1 MNDPP
6 RFSGQF
12 VHPPGEAGRA
22 WSVFLP
28 RFTNG
33 VEVSV
38 NGVVILDSRRDPA
51 ANRPDRN
58 TPQIAVI
65 PASVLHDGA
74 NDVSIRLFIWGP
86 ISGFLDRIWIGPD
99 ELLRP
104 SYNLRTLIF
113 VTLPVVFSSWQAILA
128 VILGIMWVMRRHE
141 PAYGVL
147 AAAMAVG
154 VGQAFLQTP
163 MGETPFSRL
172 NVVLISSA
180 PIESALV
187 LTFALL
193 FSGWKWRHYGWIIFI
208 PGVLLALAGLFGNQ
222 ATVRALFLFL
232 AVPTVGVSLAIMAI
246 VTARSVLQRQNVA
259 SLLLGC
265 AVTIMLTCWIVD
277 LLSVFGVMP
286 NRIFTSRLS
295 YSAMLVAIGAGL
307 TWRFAR
313 ALNEVDGF
321 AGRLVTQVRDAES
334 KLKASFVREE
344 ERARAAALA
353 RERTRLMRDLHDGLG
368 GQLVSI
374 VALSERGNGSAG
386 IGDAARAALK
396 DLRLVIDSMDDIGG
410 DLMLA
415 LGSWRERAMAQ
426 LRPHDIALDWRAVTA
441 QGLPVHPEL
450 RPWHVIQIVRLLDE
464 AVTNAVKHANAKRIT
479 VRIETL
485 TGADGVDRG
494 CITVEDDGRGFEI
507 TIGWRGGRRD
517 KSGARLAQH
526 AKPRGTLWRGAGT
539 ELLRP
544 RDSSR
549 GPSRHAGETDIAP
562 PLSRQRRRCRL
573 ITSFLKRFLHANRYP
588 PSDQVRGHASLENAL
603 PGSATADAID
613 RATAVHRGAGAN
625 TDAGRANAD
634 TGDANDRCSDHRC
647 RDRRRPRHAAL
658 RHADRLAVDHRG
670 LGRTHAARRER
681 SHGRERRKR
690 QTSAQP
696 ICLLQHLSSLP
707 NSACSLAMYRSVTAA
722 DARCTWSIERRSN
735 IP

>member
-1 MNDPP
+1 MNDHDEDATAEQLPVRERRRLQTSRLVQYLLLQALIVAACIFALRQSLPQPPAEYLVATFGLSERGAERAVTLPHFSSLRHAMDDPP
-6 RFSGQF
+6 RFTAQF
-12 VHPPGEAGRA
+12 NRPAGEAGRA

-33 VEVSV
+33 VEVAV
-38 NGVVILDSRRDPA
+38 NGAVILDSRRNPT

-58 TPQIAVI
+58 TPEIAVI
-65 PASVLHDGA
+65 PASVLRDGT
-74 NDVSIRLFIWGP
+74 NTVSIRLFIWGP
-86 ISGFLDRIWIGPD
+86 ITGFLDRVWVGPD

-104 SYNLRTLIF
+104 SYDLRTLIF

-172 NVVLISSA
+172 NVILISSA

-193 FSGWKWRHYGWIIFI
+193 FAGWKWQRYGWILFI
-208 PGVLLALAGLFGNQ
+208 PGVLLALAGVFGNQ
-222 ATVRALFLFL
+222 AMVRALFLIL
-232 AVPTVGVSLAIMAI
+232 AVPMVGISLVIMAI
-246 VTARSVLQRQNVA
+246 VTARSVLKRQNVA

-265 AVTIMLTCWIVD
+265 AVTIMLTCWIAD
-277 LLSVFGVMP
+277 LLSVFQMTP
-286 NRIFTSRLS
+286 NRIFTARLS
-295 YSAMLVAIGAGL
+295 YSVMLVAIGAGL

-321 AGRLVTQVRDAES
+321 AGRLVTQVREAEE

-426 LRPHDIALDWRAVTA
+426 LRPHDIALDWRAGTA

-464 AVTNAVKHANAKRIT
+464 AVTNAVKHANARRIT

-485 TGADGVDRG
+485 AGADGFDRG
-494 CITVEDDGRGFEI
+494 CITVEDDGKGFEI
-507 TIGWRGGRRD
+507 TSD
-517 KSGARLAQH
+517 GAA
-526 AKPRGTLWRGAGT
+526 
-539 ELLRP
+539 
-544 RDSSR
+544 
-549 GPSRHAGETDIAP
+549 
-562 PLSRQRRRCRL
+562 
-573 ITSFLKRFLHANRYP
+573 
-588 PSDQVRGHASLENAL
+588 
-603 PGSATADAID
+603 
-613 RATAVHRGAGAN
+613 AGAIK
-625 TDAGRANAD
+625 
-634 TGDANDRCSDHRC
+634 
-647 RDRRRPRHAAL
+647 AA
-658 RHADRLAVDHRG
+658 RG
-670 LGRTHAARRER
+670 LRNMRSRAARCGAEL
-681 SHGRERRKR
+681 E
-690 QTSAQP
+690 
-696 ICLLQHLSSLP
+696 LSSCAQGTDQGTHVRLTLP
-707 NSACSLAMYRSVTAA
+707 HRFPDSDGAA
-722 DARCTWSIERRSN
+722 G
-735 IP
+735 